1 MDVRYV
7 FVVAISLAAKPTTS
21 SSCNSGVLML
31 QHRAST
37 EMTMSSRS
45 EWMPQG
51 DCPDGTF
58 EIPQDYRRVAPSWA
72 CCRGCPTG
80 QCYSDCGCRCTHA
93 TNCAE
98 LGEDGDRSCRDG
110 TGCHWTGEECVDAE
124 ANGITTTI
132 FTLPENHVIVD
143 IGHSGSV
150 VKCVPVYEE
159 LVCDEDAGNLEKRV
173 NGNTAPDTFY
183 IHKSKMQVCAERT
196 DSSGGWGMG
205 LKIAC
210 ALANP
215 TTTTTSTTTTTGGT
229 GGTGGFKPVTEP
241 KDQACRGQNHTDN
254 SASFYKVVA
263 VSGGIAECRQKCLA
277 MERNT
282 CKGIEYSGFARCEL
296 WTRPEGIGAT
306 NGVPGFSCEMNMQAP
321 VFSTPY
327 WIEGGHH
334 RACRGADRN
343 DNNPSYYQVITGIFK
358 LRDCQQQC
366 MYTDRCKGIEFSMN
380 RCEIW
385 TRDIRAV
392 QYIDPSMGN
401 FMCMAYG
408 V

>member
-1 MDVRYV
+1 
-7 FVVAISLAAKPTTS
+7 
-21 SSCNSGVLML
+21 
-31 QHRAST
+31 
-37 EMTMSSRS
+37 MSSRS

-215 TTTTTSTTTTTGGT
+215 TTTTTST
-229 GGTGGFKPVTEP
+229 
-241 KDQACRGQNHTDN
+241 
-254 SASFYKVVA
+254 
-263 VSGGIAECRQKCLA
+263 
-277 MERNT
+277 
-282 CKGIEYSGFARCEL
+282 AR
-296 WTRPEGIGAT
+296 
-306 NGVPGFSCEMNMQAP
+306 F
-321 VFSTPY
+321 
-327 WIEGGHH
+327 
-334 RACRGADRN
+334 
-343 DNNPSYYQVITGIFK
+343 
-358 LRDCQQQC
+358 
-366 MYTDRCKGIEFSMN
+366 
-380 RCEIW
+380 
-385 TRDIRAV
+385 
-392 QYIDPSMGN
+392 
-401 FMCMAYG
+401 
-408 V
+408 